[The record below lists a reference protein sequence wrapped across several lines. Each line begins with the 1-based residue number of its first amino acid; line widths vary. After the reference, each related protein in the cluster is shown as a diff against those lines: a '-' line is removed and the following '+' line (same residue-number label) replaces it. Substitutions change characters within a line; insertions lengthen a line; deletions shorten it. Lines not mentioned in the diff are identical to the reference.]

1 MGQYVEVATD
11 VRSRSR
17 LMLKLVLR
25 GFVQRKLRVL
35 LTAVAIALGVA
46 LMAGT
51 YILTDTIDHAFAE
64 VFDTAYANKAVV
76 VTEKET
82 LGGSEASVLNEAT
95 LARVRAVP
103 GVAAAS
109 GSISSRAALLTT
121 GGKRLTSGGAPGRVD
136 ALQPPRFEAF
146 TATQGHLPR
155 AADEVAIDQASAT
168 RNHLKLG
175 RQIVIAGRLPARRY
189 TIAGI
194 AKFAGSESFGGTTVA
209 LLIPSQAQYVAGEP
223 GVYDSI
229 NVAAGPGV
237 APEELAARV
246 RAALPATLKVRTGA
260 EEAANQTS
268 ELEEALGFLRTFL
281 LIFAYVALV
290 VGAFIIFNTCSI
302 TVAQRTREFGL
313 LRTLGASR
321 GQIMRAVVEEG
332 LLLGVV
338 GAVIGLFGGIA
349 LAPALDGL
357 FKAFGADLPDNGT
370 VLEARTVIVS
380 LGVGIAVTVL
390 AGFFPA
396 LRATRVPPIAA
407 MREGVQIP
415 PRPLPTRRTLIVR
428 FVIGLV
434 VIFGLGLLTGGHV
447 VLPVL
452 AIAWCL
458 RAARLWAR
466 LRRGGERPP
475 RHYRVVPALA
485 GAIGWLMSWRGITAR
500 LARENSV
507 RQPGR
512 TLVTALALTVGL
524 GLVAFISVLAAGTNA
539 TIDRAVSRSF
549 AGNLIVQNTQSE
561 GGIPAAVAPALRTVH
576 GVGAVTAIAFTK
588 GRVRDLSQPGAPV
601 IDEESRMTAIE
612 PESFGKM
619 YKIEWEHGSAA
630 TLAALG
636 QGGTIVSE
644 KFASAHHLRVGQRLS
659 VLTPSRHRVTLTI
672 AGVVK
677 EEVIGLLSNLT
688 ISRSLARSAFGQRE
702 DGVSFVAYAPGA
714 DGAAVDGAIDTLL
727 RHSFP
732 QTHAQTAAQ
741 YTNEQ
746 NSKVNKLLLLV
757 YVLLA
762 LSVVVSLFGIVNTLV
777 LSIYER
783 THELGM
789 MRAIGTSR
797 RQVRQMIRYESL
809 ITALI
814 GGVLGLAIGVVG
826 AILVTTFAL
835 SGSGYVLS
843 IPVGTLILLLIAAAL
858 AGLLAAQ
865 APARRAARLD
875 ILGALASE

>member
-1 MGQYVEVATD
+1 MF
-11 VRSRSR
+11 
-17 LMLKLVLR
+17 KLVLR

-35 LTAVAIALGVA
+35 LTAIAIALGVA

-51 YILTDTIDHAFAE
+51 YILTDTINHAFAE
-64 VFDTAYANKAVV
+64 VVDTAYANKAVV

-82 LGGSEASVLNEAT
+82 LGGSQVSVLNVAT

-109 GSISSRAALLTT
+109 GSISSQAALLTT
-121 GGKRLTSGGAPGRVD
+121 SGKRLTSGGAPGRVD

-155 AADEVAIDQASAT
+155 TAEEVAIDQASAA
-168 RNHLKLG
+168 RNHLRLG
-175 RQIVIAGRLPARRY
+175 QRIVIAGRLPARRY

-223 GVYDSI
+223 GAYGSI
-229 NVAAGPGV
+229 NVAAESNPAHPI

-268 ELEEALGFLRTFL
+268 ELEGELGFLRTFL

-290 VGAFIIFNTCSI
+290 VGAFIIFNTISI

-380 LGVGIAVTVL
+380 LGVGILVTVL

-415 PRPLPTRRTLIVR
+415 PRKLTESTVAVRVGLLALVFVALGLALGPGIAPVLFVVFSVYVMVQLVRLARGTRR
-428 FVIGLV
+428 
-434 VIFGLGLLTGGHV
+434 H
-447 VLPVL
+447 
-452 AIAWCL
+452 
-458 RAARLWAR
+458 
-466 LRRGGERPP
+466 
-475 RHYRVVPALA
+475 HYRVVPALA
-485 GAIGWLMSWRGITAR
+485 GAIGWLVSWRGITAR
-500 LARENSV
+500 LARENSI

-539 TIDRAVSRSF
+539 TIDRAVNRSF
-549 AGNLIVQNTQSE
+549 AGNLIVQNTQGQ
-561 GGIPAAVAPALRTVH
+561 GGIPATVAPALRTIH
-576 GVGAVTAIAFTK
+576 GVGTVTAIAFTQ
-588 GRVRDLSQPGAPV
+588 GRVRDLAQPGAPV
-601 IDEESRMTAIE
+601 IDEESRVTAIE
-612 PESFGKM
+612 PESFGRM

-636 QGGTIVSE
+636 HGGTIVSE
-644 KFASAHHLRVGQRLS
+644 KFASAHHLLVGQRLS

-688 ISRSLARSAFGQRE
+688 ISRSLARAAFGQRE

-714 DGAAVDGAIDTLL
+714 DGAAVHGAIHTLL

-732 QTHAQTAAQ
+732 QAHAQTAAQ
-741 YTNEQ
+741 YTSEQ

-797 RQVRQMIRYESL
+797 RQIRQLIRYESL
-809 ITALI
+809 ITAMI
-814 GGVLGLAIGVVG
+814 GGVLGLVIGVVG
-826 AILVTTFAL
+826 AILVTTLAL

-843 IPVGTLILLLIAAAL
+843 IPVGTLIALLIAAAL
-858 AGLLAAQ
+858 AGVLAAQ

>member
-1 MGQYVEVATD
+1 MV
-11 VRSRSR
+11 
-17 LMLKLVLR
+17 KLVLR

-35 LTAVAIALGVA
+35 LTAIAIALGVA

-51 YILTDTIDHAFAE
+51 YILTDTINHAFAE
-64 VFDTAYANKAVV
+64 VFSTAYANKAVV
-76 VTEKET
+76 ITEKET
-82 LGGSEASVLNEAT
+82 LGGSEVSVLDQAT
-95 LARVRAVP
+95 LTHVRAVP
-103 GVAAAS
+103 GVAAAA
-109 GSISSRAALLTT
+109 GAISSRAALLST
-121 GGKRLTSGGAPGRVD
+121 GGKRLTSGGAPSIVD

-155 AADEVAIDQASAT
+155 TAGEVAIDQASAA
-168 RNHLKLG
+168 RNHLRLG
-175 RQIVIAGRLPARRY
+175 QQIVIAGRLPARRY

-194 AKFAGSESFGGTTVA
+194 TKFAGSESFGGTTVA

-229 NVAAGPGV
+229 NVAAESNPAHSV
-237 APEELAARV
+237 APTELAARI
-246 RAALPATLKVRTGA
+246 RAAVPATLKVRTGA
-260 EEAANQTS
+260 EEAANQTAN
-268 ELEEALGFLRTFL
+268 LEEELGFLRTFL

-290 VGAFIIFNTCSI
+290 VGAFIIFNTISI

-338 GAVIGLFGGIA
+338 GAVIGLLGGIA

-370 VLEARTVIVS
+370 VLEGRTVIVS
-380 LGVGIAVTVL
+380 LGVGIVVTVL

-415 PRPLPTRRTLIVR
+415 PRPLPTRRALILR
-428 FVIGLV
+428 FALYLVIVVGLRVVVGGGIALLVLV
-434 VIFGLGLLTGGHV
+434 V
-447 VLPVL
+447 L
-452 AIAWCL
+452 AVRAW
-458 RAARLWAR
+458 RLWAR
-466 LRRGGERPP
+466 LRRPGERPA
-475 RHYRVVPALA
+475 RHHRVVPALA
-485 GAIGWLMSWRGITAR
+485 GAIGWLVSWRGITAR
-500 LARENSV
+500 LARENSI

-539 TIDRAVSRSF
+539 TIDRAVNRSF
-549 AGNLIVQNTQSE
+549 AGNLIVQNTQGQ
-561 GGIPAAVAPALRTVH
+561 GGVPAAVAPALRAIH
-576 GVGAVTAIAFTK
+576 GVGTVTAIAFTK

-601 IDEESRMTAIE
+601 IDEESRVTAIE
-612 PESFGKM
+612 PESFGRM

-636 QGGTIVSE
+636 RAGTIVSE
-644 KFASAHHLRVGQRLS
+644 KFASAHHLSVGQRLS

-688 ISRSLARSAFGQRE
+688 ISRTLARAAFGQRE
-702 DGVSFVAYAPGA
+702 DGVDFVAYAPGA
-714 DGAAVDGAIDTLL
+714 DGAAVDSSVHALL

-732 QTHAQTAAQ
+732 QAHAQTAAQ
-741 YTNEQ
+741 YTSEQ
-746 NSKVNKLLLLV
+746 NSKVNKFLLLV

-797 RQVRQMIRYESL
+797 RQIRQMIRYESL
-809 ITALI
+809 ITAMI
-814 GGVLGLAIGVVG
+814 GGILGLVIGVVG
-826 AILVTTFAL
+826 AILVTAFAL
-835 SGSGYVLS
+835 SGSGYLLS
-843 IPVGTLILLLIAAAL
+843 FPVGTLILLLIAAGF

-865 APARRAARLD
+865 GPARRAARLD